1 MSERRVEI
9 LLAAGR
15 RAAQSDSP
23 YVDAHYLAPGELD
36 VLADDALIFLRGRP
50 GKASQTHG
58 WTRVAASQAG
68 LMPYWSSLTDWRTDE
83 EKKPFRPLR
92 RDVYDRLE
100 ERGEIVKPPGQGK
113 LVGGSPAD
121 ISPSVTKR
129 IGEVIDAV
137 VEATDVGPDE
147 YRELVS
153 GPDPRG
159 ALVAFLSSPTTSTTT
174 KALHK
179 RGRLE
184 LSLEDAALDWDEIPA
199 EARKAASERLAYWR
213 SE

>member
-1 MSERRVEI
+1 MSQRCIEI

-23 YVDAHYLAPGELD
+23 YVDAHHLAPGELD
-36 VLADDALIFLRGRP
+36 ALADDALVFLRGCP
-50 GKASQTHG
+50 GKPSQTHG

-68 LMPYWSSLTDWRTDE
+68 LMPYWSSLTGWRTDE
-83 EKKPFRPLR
+83 EKKTFRPLR

-113 LVGGSPAD
+113 SIEVSPVDAG
-121 ISPSVTKR
+121 PSLRKR
-129 IGEVIDAV
+129 IGDLIDAV
-137 VEATDVGPDE
+137 VEATDFDPDD

-153 GPDPRG
+153 GPDPRA

-184 LSLEDAALDWDEIPA
+184 LSLEDAALTWDEIPA
-199 EARKAASERLAYWR
+199 EARKIASERLAYWR

>member
-1 MSERRVEI
+1 MSERCLEI

-15 RAAQSDSP
+15 RAAKSDSP
-23 YVDAHYLAPGELD
+23 YVDAHHLAPGELD

-50 GKASQTHG
+50 GEPSQTHG
-58 WTRVAASQAG
+58 WTRVAASRAG
-68 LMPYWSSLTDWRTDE
+68 LMPYWSSLTGWRTDE
-83 EKKPFRPLR
+83 QKKPFRPLR

-113 LVGGSPAD
+113 PIEVSPAHTG
-121 ISPSVTKR
+121 PSVTKR
-129 IGEVIDAV
+129 IGEVADAV
-137 VEATDVGPDE
+137 IEATDVDPDD
-147 YRELVS
+147 YRALLS
-153 GPDPRG
+153 GPDPRA
-159 ALVAFLSSPTTSTTT
+159 ALVAFLSSATTSTTT

-184 LSLEDAALDWDEIPA
+184 LSLEDAALSWDEIPA
-199 EARKAASERLAYWR
+199 EARKVASERLAYWR